1 MKVNEGGFGKQD
13 NATVPEVFASI
24 YKTEKLE
31 NYTDAFCLAKSDD
44 FVVISSNMEAHDLYF
59 LFDQLKMTILTNGEY
74 EV

>member
-1 MKVNEGGFGKQD
+1 M
-13 NATVPEVFASI
+13 

-31 NYTDAFCLAKSDD
+31 DYTDAFCLAKSDD